1 MHWLRSFIICAYL
14 QNKCIFSVQMEIIQ
28 DAQLDIIHHLI
39 QRDLIFIVEEIFS
52 FLDFS
57 SLTNCELVSK
67 DWNLAIKNGRSWQK
81 IYDKESKKNPLFHKA
96 LLGYEEHEESK
107 HQDENN
113 QLFLFKRLF
122 QTRHKIQ
129 KNWALGNYST
139 TILKIGKFFGHF
151 PCNGWKEDFLG
162 SDSWWRW
169 IPYHQS
175 G

>member
-1 MHWLRSFIICAYL
+1 
-14 QNKCIFSVQMEIIQ
+14 MEIIQ
-28 DAQLDIIHHLI
+28 GAQLDIIHHLI

-113 QLFLFKRLF
+113 RFPSQFPFKRLF
-122 QTRHKIQ
+122 HTRQKIQ